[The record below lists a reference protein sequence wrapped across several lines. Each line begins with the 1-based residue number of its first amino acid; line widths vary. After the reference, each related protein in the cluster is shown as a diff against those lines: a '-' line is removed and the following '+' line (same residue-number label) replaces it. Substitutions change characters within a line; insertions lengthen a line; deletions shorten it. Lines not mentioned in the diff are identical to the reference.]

1 MPQKQVIGLGTWMD
15 KIAYKMVERERQ
27 LGRSLDLLRTEAGI
41 GASGIPHIGGM
52 ADSVRAYAVSLALK
66 NMGYGSEL
74 IQFADDMDGLRSI
87 PEGLPR
93 EKLEPH
99 LLKPV
104 SYIPDPFRCHES
116 YAVHM
121 ENLLLDALEKAGVEA
136 KLVRAYEAYGRGILV
151 EQIRKILSNHD
162 VIARKI
168 DEITGQK
175 KFYQTL
181 PYFAV
186 CSNCERIY
194 TTYAL
199 DFDER
204 RDKVSYE
211 CRGVSVKGRF
221 YEGCGY
227 SGEADIRRA
236 EGKLSW
242 KTEMAARWAAL
253 DIRFEAYGKD
263 LAASIQV
270 NDWVSREILGFEPPY
285 HVQYELF
292 LDASKRKIS
301 KSRGVASI
309 FTPQNWYRYGTPQ
322 SLVLLLLKRIKGTRV
337 ISHQLI
343 PYLMNEL
350 DRLQDLY
357 YSGKGEPKLRGLFAY
372 VYNLNPPKEPPSK
385 VPYNVILQLAS
396 IAPEG
401 KEEESIATRLQ
412 RYGYKLDETTREKI
426 RLAINFIKD
435 FGMVSQRAIKIEQKY
450 RSAVK
455 ELVEAISSSEDSN
468 QLQGRIF
475 EVARRNG
482 IDPAEFFRVLYEVLI
497 GQPRGPRLGPYIME
511 DLGKEEAVSR
521 LKEAL
526 SE

>member
-1 MPQKQVIGLGTWMD
+1 MTQKQIIGLGTWMD
-15 KIAYKMVERERQ
+15 KVAYKIVEREKQ
-27 LGRSLDLLRTEAGI
+27 LGRSLDMLRTEAGI

-52 ADSVRAYAVSLALK
+52 ADSVRAHAVALALK
-66 NMGYGSEL
+66 NLGYSSEL

-93 EKLEPH
+93 DKLEPH

-104 SYIPDPFRCHES
+104 SHIPDPFACHES

-121 ENLLLDALEKAGVEA
+121 ESLLLDALEKAGVEA
-136 KLVRAYEAYGRGILV
+136 KLVRAYEAYRKGMLV
-151 EQIRKILSNHD
+151 EQIRKILQNHET
-162 VIARKI
+162 VARKI

-175 KFYQTL
+175 KFYQAL
-181 PYFAV
+181 PYFAI
-186 CSNCERIY
+186 CSNCGRVY
-194 TTYAL
+194 TTHAIN
-199 DFDER
+199 FDHKC
-204 RDKVSYE
+204 DKVSYE

-227 SGEADIRRA
+227 VGEADIRKA

-292 LDASKRKIS
+292 LDASRRKIS
-301 KSRGVASI
+301 KSRGVESI

-337 ISHQLI
+337 ISPQLI

-350 DRLQDLY
+350 DRLQELY
-357 YSGKGEPKLRGLFAY
+357 YSGKGEDKLRGLFAY
-372 VYNLNPPKEPPSK
+372 VYNLNPPKEPPSR

-401 KEEESIATRLQ
+401 KEEEFIATRLQ
-412 RYGYKLDETTREKI
+412 RYGYRVNEKTREKI
-426 RLAINFIKD
+426 RLAVNFIRD
-435 FGMVSQRAIKIEQKY
+435 FGMVSDKVTKVDQKY
-450 RSAVK
+450 RKAIES
-455 ELVEAISSSEDSN
+455 LIEAIKGSEDST
-468 QLQGRIF
+468 QLQSRIF
-475 EVARRNG
+475 EIARNNE
-482 IDPAEFFRVLYEVLI
+482 IEPAEFFRVLYEILI
-497 GQPRGPRLGPYIME
+497 GQPRGPRLGPYIIE
-511 DLGKEEAVSR
+511 DLGREKAISR
-521 LKEAL
+521 LREAI